1 MAGTDVGG
9 PSSTPGEGGDC
20 HVPAV
25 VVSSGHRR
33 KLSQERDEERGAA
46 SARRER
52 RPSPLLD
59 HGGRAP
65 VPAEGGDAG
74 LAPSSAH
81 LKRYWA
87 AGPEDDGLDDGRK
100 RSASRVDALPDPRQ
114 GLLFDGGAFPFEDED
129 PRGDAVNAEA
139 QAEQGSFAAAM
150 GNAAEG

>member
-1 MAGTDVGG
+1 MANTDVGG

-33 KLSQERDEERGAA
+33 KWSQENEDRGAA

-81 LKRYWA
+81 LKRDWA
-87 AGPEDDGLDDGRK
+87 AGPEDDGQDDGRK
-100 RSASRVDALPDPRQ
+100 RSASRVDALHDPRQ

-129 PRGDAVNAEA
+129 PRGDAVNAEVSGGA
-139 QAEQGSFAAAM
+139 G
-150 GNAAEG
+150 